1 MEIFI
6 IHQMVLVLAVRVPAS
21 AVILP
26 ASCWEGGRGCA
37 GELVLFPEL
46 VLVKLS
52 N

>member
-1 MEIFI
+1 
-6 IHQMVLVLAVRVPAS
+6 MVLVLAVWVPV

-26 ASCWEGGRGCA
+26 ASCWGGVRGCA